1 MLYVLDL
8 SSKEVSI
15 QRGRRRLLAAGQQ
28 SRAEERR
35 MRVQRDWGPTT
46 GSRRGGGIAASRR
59 GQGAPGMLF
68 RRQTA
73 EATASPAPVAS
84 ALHSRLC
91 SRVELGEGSPG
102 HLADTVSTLP
112 ACTVTAQRPSPEHAA
127 PEATRSP
134 ATLRTDGYVSS
145 RTVTVTNLRRRAKC

>member
-15 QRGRRRLLAAGQQ
+15 QRGQRRLLAAGQQ
-28 SRAEERR
+28 SRAEERH

-68 RRQTA
+68 RRQVRVCQSGPGRTFTSA
-73 EATASPAPVAS
+73 HSP
-84 ALHSRLC
+84 
-91 SRVELGEGSPG
+91 
-102 HLADTVSTLP
+102 
-112 ACTVTAQRPSPEHAA
+112 HAHIL
-127 PEATRSP
+127 S
-134 ATLRTDGYVSS
+134 
-145 RTVTVTNLRRRAKC
+145 K